1 MNKLLSLILVMMS
14 VALPLTAQESSNSS
28 STRRVGLEIS
38 QTKGKTTTAH
48 RAPAHFDIAVI
59 YYEEDGTLEI
69 CYDGEAA
76 GEVFLYLNN
85 NIIRYNS
92 EINSTFPISDLGLYT
107 IEIVGET
114 WTAIGYLQL

>member
-1 MNKLLSLILVMMS
+1 M
-14 VALPLTAQESSNSS
+14 
-28 STRRVGLEIS
+28 
-38 QTKGKTTTAH
+38 
-48 RAPAHFDIAVI
+48 
-59 YYEEDGTLEI
+59 EI

-92 EINSTFPISDLGLYT
+92 EINSTFPISDPGLYT